1 MADHLPVVDEMD
13 QREFRFIDARTVSYP
28 RSSLCLYPLY
38 CWRSVHVPSKTPSTN
53 CTRISQRLSMSNTS
67 RLSSCCWPTTTPPSG
82 FPRPTRPWRWPLPR
96 TRHPAA
102 VAAAAPLPSGRNTG
116 FGCWQSQSMRNK
128 SRCLSLI
135 GFHAKLSSQQ
145 GSGKIWAS
153 EFTFGF
159 GLSPV

>member
-67 RLSSCCWPTTTPPSG
+67 RLSRSCWPTTTPPSG
-82 FPRPTRPWRWPLPR
+82 LPRPWPLPR
-96 TRHPAA
+96 PRHPAA
-102 VAAAAPLPSGRNTG
+102 VAAAAPLSRGRYTCL
-116 FGCWQSQSMRNK
+116 GCWQSQSMRNK

-135 GFHAKLSSQQ
+135 GFHAKLRSQQ
-145 GSGKIWAS
+145 GSGTIWAS

-159 GLSPV
+159 GLSRV

>member
-1 MADHLPVVDEMD
+1 MDHNGNSD
-13 QREFRFIDARTVSYP
+13 FIDESLVSYIQA
-28 RSSLCLYPLY
+28 LVLFCV
-38 CWRSVHVPSKTPSTN
+38 CTHCTAWGAFVPSKTPSTN
-53 CTRISQRLSMSNTS
+53 CTRISQLLSMSNTS
-67 RLSSCCWPTTTPPSG
+67 RLSRCCWPTTTPPSG